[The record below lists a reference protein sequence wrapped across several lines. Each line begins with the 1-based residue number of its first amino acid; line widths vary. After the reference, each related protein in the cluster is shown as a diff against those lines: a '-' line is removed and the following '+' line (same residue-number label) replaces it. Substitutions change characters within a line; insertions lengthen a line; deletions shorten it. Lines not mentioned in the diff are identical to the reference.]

1 MLLSRKFPL
10 WLLFPQRLSLLRRI
24 CYESNKENREK
35 ECIWGSHFPPTKEKF
50 PWNEKEKCLWT
61 PWITALGLCFL
72 SVPWGEGK
80 IWKRNGCRLWC
91 LVIDAFVP
99 TVAWGA
105 NMHWSMPDGQ
115 RSPLS
120 AEWLHHSL
128 HGWVPPWGKSLKN
141 DFSWNFHLWW
151 RPNKGLKSKLIL
163 KKIIRKYW
171 ISGRPGFMDL
181 KFYPLHLTFSSSSS
195 GQFLVNSPAIQE
207 ISSYFKSQFTWMH
220 LWIHRKQN
228 SSQLYLFSHSELNV
242 CRTPWQLSTYPIYY
256 S

>member
-105 NMHWSMPDGQ
+105 NMHWTVWHLINAWWSEEPAQCSMAASFP
-115 RSPLS
+115 
-120 AEWLHHSL
+120 AWLGTAL
-128 HGWVPPWGKSLKN
+128 GKEPQKWLQ
-141 DFSWNFHLWW
+141 
-151 RPNKGLKSKLIL
+151 
-163 KKIIRKYW
+163 
-171 ISGRPGFMDL
+171 L
-181 KFYPLHLTFSSSSS
+181 KFPP
-195 GQFLVNSPAIQE
+195 VVKA
-207 ISSYFKSQFTWMH
+207 K
-220 LWIHRKQN
+220 
-228 SSQLYLFSHSELNV
+228 
-242 CRTPWQLSTYPIYY
+242 
-256 S
+256 